1 VISVRSRGSAA
12 SRGLRTPWICGHLRR
27 PLPSRGARA
36 PSFALASP
44 AGSSREGADGSLST
58 TSLVAT
64 PNLGAHSSPAAPMR
78 APRPQSCAHRFR
90 DHGDADSQTG
100 GQAHVSL
107 QRGGESARRWLE
119 HRTLSS
125 SCVDGNRMGRA
136 ASPGRGRLPQQQPM
150 RWLRRRSLIWSCR
163 PTRMMRRG
171 HLRELRW
178 RKSSEPRSRSGFSIF
193 CKIRRRPIPRVQRRS
208 ARRLPWS

>member
-36 PSFALASP
+36 PSFAPASP

-64 PNLGAHSSPAAPMR
+64 PNLRAHSSPAAPMR
-78 APRPQSCAHRFR
+78 APRPQSCAQSFSRSR
-90 DHGDADSQTG
+90 RRQTG

-150 RWLRRRSLIWSCR
+150 RWLRRRSLTCSCR

-171 HLRELRW
+171 RLRELRW
-178 RKSSEPRSRSGFSIF
+178 RKNSEPRSRSGFSIF